1 MREGFWFPKKRSGR
15 EKMKGMPEDLKR
27 EEEFLEEAEPEEP
40 SPEALQAL
48 AEEEDL
54 APTEE
59 VAPTEEEA
67 EVVATD
73 PVRAYLKTIGA
84 IPLLSPEEEI
94 HLARKVHEGQEA
106 LKRLSEALGVEEG
119 ELLQRF
125 GLRGGNPEGERD
137 TGLKDLPK
145 ELRGELHRL
154 LEGEAAR
161 AQLIQANLRLVV
173 SIAKRYT
180 GRGLPLLDLIGEG
193 NAGLIRAVEKFDYRK
208 GFKFSTYAT
217 WWIQQAIARAIAD
230 QARTIRLPVH
240 VVDSVNKLYRSVR
253 ELRTSLGREPT
264 PEEIAQALG
273 EEWNAK
279 KVEELMALSQE
290 VLSLENPVGED
301 GEGFFGDFLADE
313 TLPSPA
319 ELAHQSLLAEEVNR
333 LLSRLQEREALV
345 LRLRKGLIDGREH
358 TLDEVAKF
366 LGVSRE
372 RVRQIEAKALRRL
385 KYLETRTRKL
395 RDFLD

>member
-1 MREGFWFPKKRSGR
+1 
-15 EKMKGMPEDLKR
+15 MPEDLKR

-125 GLRGGNPEGERD
+125 GLRGSNPEGERD

-217 WWIQQAIARAIAD
+217 W
-230 QARTIRLPVH
+230 
-240 VVDSVNKLYRSVR
+240 S
-253 ELRTSLGREPT
+253 
-264 PEEIAQALG
+264 
-273 EEWNAK
+273 
-279 KVEELMALSQE
+279 
-290 VLSLENPVGED
+290 
-301 GEGFFGDFLADE
+301 
-313 TLPSPA
+313 
-319 ELAHQSLLAEEVNR
+319 
-333 LLSRLQEREALV
+333 
-345 LRLRKGLIDGREH
+345 
-358 TLDEVAKF
+358 
-366 LGVSRE
+366 
-372 RVRQIEAKALRRL
+372 
-385 KYLETRTRKL
+385 
-395 RDFLD
+395 